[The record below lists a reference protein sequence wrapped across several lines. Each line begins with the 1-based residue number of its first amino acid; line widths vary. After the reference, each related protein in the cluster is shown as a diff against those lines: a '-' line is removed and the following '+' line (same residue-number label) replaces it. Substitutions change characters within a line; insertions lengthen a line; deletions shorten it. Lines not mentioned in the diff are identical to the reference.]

1 MKKFVNFL
9 KNYKTMLLLILAMI
23 IGAVGGLIF
32 KEDAMV
38 VKPLG
43 DLFLNLMFVIIVP
56 LVFLTI
62 SLAVAKVK
70 HPKRLGKIMV
80 STVIIFLVTSVIA
93 VGIGFL
99 STYFVD
105 LVDKGDTTS
114 IKELFDGE
122 VASDTDLNFLERT
135 VQLISVDD
143 FTGLLSKENVIALL
157 VCALIVGFSMRM
169 SKEKAEPLLKVMESM
184 HSVVFNFIKITMY
197 YAPIGIG
204 CYFASYVGS
213 FGASIAT
220 GFLKT
225 FIYYALVALIYY
237 IVMYTLYAFISGGT
251 KAVKVWWKNILPSTF
266 TALAT
271 CSSAACIPINIDSA
285 KKMNV
290 SEDVAD
296 TTISL
301 ATNLH
306 QDGSMIGSV
315 FKIMFLACLFGLN
328 TSDPGTIGQILV
340 TALVASVLISAVPI
354 GGGTISEMVIIS
366 MMGFPVASLPVLTM
380 VATVIDA
387 PATALNAVGDTSCS
401 LLVSRVVD
409 GKNWVTNNKT
419 NIEKKPKIFRI
430 SRGFERNKKTVH
442 DFYYI
447 LHIYIVYFI

>member
-1 MKKFVNFL
+1 MEKVKKFL
-9 KNYKTMLLLILAMI
+9 QNYKTMLLLILAMI
-23 IGAVGGLIF
+23 IGAIAGLIF

-62 SLAVAKVK
+62 ALAVAKVK

-80 STVIIFLVTSVIA
+80 STVIIFLITSVIA
-93 VGIGFL
+93 VVIGFAT
-99 STYFVD
+99 TYFVD
-105 LVDKGDTTS
+105 LVDVGDSSS

-122 VASDTDLNFLERT
+122 VSTDTDLNFLDRT

-143 FTGLLSKENVIALL
+143 FTGLLSKDNVVALL
-157 VCALIVGFSMRM
+157 VCALIVGFAMRM
-169 SKEKAEPLLKVMESM
+169 SGEKAEPLLKVMESA

-213 FGASIAT
+213 FGASIAA

-225 FIYYALVALIYY
+225 FVLYALVALAYY
-237 IVMYTLYAFISGGT
+237 VIMYSLYAFISGGT
-251 KAVKVWWKNILPSTF
+251 KGLKVWWTNILPSTF

-290 SEDVAD
+290 SEDVAE

-328 TSDPGTIGQILV
+328 TADPGTIGQILI

-366 MMGFPVASLPVLTM
+366 MMGYPVAALPVLTM

-409 GKNWVTNNKT
+409 GKDWVTANHEENNKV
-419 NIEKKPKIFRI
+419 IEAEVKEKPK
-430 SRGFERNKKTVH
+430 KKNTKKK
-442 DFYYI
+442 
-447 LHIYIVYFI
+447 

>member
-1 MKKFVNFL
+1 
-9 KNYKTMLLLILAMI
+9 MLLLILAMI
-23 IGAVGGLIF
+23 IGAIAGLIF

-62 SLAVAKVK
+62 ALAVAKVK

-80 STVIIFLVTSVIA
+80 STVIIFLITSVIA
-93 VGIGFL
+93 VVIGFAT
-99 STYFVD
+99 TYFVD
-105 LVDKGDTTS
+105 LVDAGDSSS

-122 VASDTDLNFLERT
+122 VSTDTDLNFLERT

-143 FTGLLSKENVIALL
+143 FTGLLSKDNVVALL
-157 VCALIVGFSMRM
+157 VCALIVGFAMRM
-169 SKEKAEPLLKVMESM
+169 SGEKAEPLLKVMESA

-213 FGASIAT
+213 FGASIAA

-225 FIYYALVALIYY
+225 FVLYALVALAYY
-237 IVMYTLYAFISGGT
+237 VIMYSLYAFISGGT
-251 KAVKVWWKNILPSTF
+251 KGLKVWWTNILPSTF

-290 SEDVAD
+290 SEDVAE

-328 TSDPGTIGQILV
+328 TADPGTIGQILI

-366 MMGFPVASLPVLTM
+366 MMGYPVAALPVLTM

-409 GKNWVTNNKT
+409 GKNWVTANHEENNKV
-419 NIEKKPKIFRI
+419 IEADLKEKTKKKT
-430 SRGFERNKKTVH
+430 NKKK
-442 DFYYI
+442 
-447 LHIYIVYFI
+447 

>member
-1 MKKFVNFL
+1 MEKVKKFL

-23 IGAVGGLIF
+23 IGAIAGLIF

-62 SLAVAKVK
+62 ALAVAKVK

-80 STVIIFLVTSVIA
+80 STVIIFLITSVIA
-93 VGIGFL
+93 VVIGFAT
-99 STYFVD
+99 TYFVD
-105 LVDKGDTTS
+105 LVDAGDSSS

-122 VASDTDLNFLERT
+122 VSTDTDLNFLERT

-143 FTGLLSKENVIALL
+143 FTGLLSKDNVVALL
-157 VCALIVGFSMRM
+157 VCALIVGFAMRM
-169 SKEKAEPLLKVMESM
+169 SGEKAEPLLKVMESA

-213 FGASIAT
+213 FGASIAA

-225 FIYYALVALIYY
+225 FVLYALVALAYY
-237 IVMYTLYAFISGGT
+237 VIMYSLYAFISGGT
-251 KAVKVWWKNILPSTF
+251 KGLKVWWTNILPSTF

-290 SEDVAD
+290 SEDVAE

-328 TSDPGTIGQILV
+328 TADPGTIGQILI

-366 MMGFPVASLPVLTM
+366 MMGYPVAALPVLTM

-409 GKNWVTNNKT
+409 GKDWVTANHEENNKV
-419 NIEKKPKIFRI
+419 IEAEVKEKPKKKT
-430 SRGFERNKKTVH
+430 NKKK
-442 DFYYI
+442 
-447 LHIYIVYFI
+447 

>member
-1 MKKFVNFL
+1 MEKVKKFL

-23 IGAVGGLIF
+23 IGAIAGLIF
-32 KEDAMV
+32 KEDSMV

-62 SLAVAKVK
+62 ALAVAKVK

-80 STVIIFLVTSVIA
+80 STVIIFLITSVIA
-93 VGIGFL
+93 VVIGFAT
-99 STYFVD
+99 TYFVD
-105 LVDKGDTTS
+105 LVDAGDSSS
-114 IKELFDGE
+114 IRELFDGE
-122 VASDTDLNFLERT
+122 VSTDTDLNFLERT

-143 FTGLLSKENVIALL
+143 FTGLLSKDNVVALL
-157 VCALIVGFSMRM
+157 VCALIVGFAMRM
-169 SKEKAEPLLKVMESM
+169 SGEKAEPLLKVMESA

-213 FGASIAT
+213 FGASIAA

-225 FIYYALVALIYY
+225 FVLYALVALSYY
-237 IVMYTLYAFISGGT
+237 VIMYSLYAFISGGT
-251 KAVKVWWKNILPSTF
+251 KGLKVWWTNILPSTF

-290 SEDVAD
+290 SEDVAE

-328 TSDPGTIGQILV
+328 TADPGTIGQILI

-366 MMGFPVASLPVLTM
+366 MMGYPVAALPVLTM

-409 GKNWVTNNKT
+409 GKDWVTANHEENNKV
-419 NIEKKPKIFRI
+419 IEAEIKEKLKKKT
-430 SRGFERNKKTVH
+430 NKKK
-442 DFYYI
+442 
-447 LHIYIVYFI
+447 

>member
-1 MKKFVNFL
+1 MSKFKNFL
-9 KNYKTMLLLILAMI
+9 KNYKTMIFLVLAMI
-23 IGAVGGLIF
+23 IGAVCGLIF

-70 HPKRLGKIMV
+70 HPKRLGKIMGT
-80 STVIIFLVTSVIA
+80 TVVVFLITSIIA
-93 VGIGFL
+93 VGVGFL

-105 LVDKGDTTS
+105 LVDKGDTS
-114 IKELFDGE
+114 AIKELFDGE
-122 VASDTDLNFLERT
+122 AASDADLNFLERT

-143 FTGLLSKENVIALL
+143 FTGLLSKENVVALL
-157 VCALIVGFSMRM
+157 VCALLVGFAMRM
-169 SKEKAEPLLKVMESM
+169 SGEKAEPLLKVMESA

-204 CYFASYVGS
+204 CYFAAYVGS

-220 GFLKT
+220 GFLKVA
-225 FIYYALVALIYY
+225 ILYALVALAYY
-237 IVMYTLYAFISGGT
+237 VIVYSLYAFISGGG
-251 KAVKVWWKNILPSTF
+251 KGVKVWWKNVLPSTF

-315 FKIMFLACLFGLN
+315 FKIMFLVCLFGTN
-328 TSDPGTIGQILV
+328 ISNPGTVAQILV

-366 MMGFPVASLPVLTM
+366 MMGYPVAALPVLTM
-380 VATVIDA
+380 IATVIDA
-387 PATALNAVGDTSCS
+387 PATMLNAVGDTSCS

-409 GKNWVTNNKT
+409 GKDWVTANHDNNKVLEAE
-419 NIEKKPKIFRI
+419 IKEKPK
-430 SRGFERNKKTVH
+430 NTKKK
-442 DFYYI
+442 
-447 LHIYIVYFI
+447 

>member
-1 MKKFVNFL
+1 MTKVKNFL

-23 IGAVGGLIF
+23 VGAICGLIF

-62 SLAVAKVK
+62 SIAVAKVK
-70 HPKRLGKIMV
+70 HPKRLGKIMI
-80 STVIIFLVTSVIA
+80 STVVIFLITSVIA
-93 VGIGFL
+93 VLVGFA

-105 LVDKGDTTS
+105 LVDAGDNS
-114 IKELFDGE
+114 AIKELFDGE
-122 VASDTDLNFLERT
+122 VSSDTDLNFLERT

-143 FTGLLSKENVIALL
+143 FTGLLSKENVVALL
-157 VCALIVGFSMRM
+157 VCALIVGFAMRM
-169 SKEKAEPLLKVMESM
+169 SGEKADPLLRVMESA

-197 YAPIGIG
+197 YVPIGIG
-204 CYFASYVGS
+204 CYFASYVGT
-213 FGASIAT
+213 FGASIAA
-220 GFLKT
+220 GFLRVT
-225 FIYYALVALIYY
+225 ILYALVTLAYY
-237 IVMYTLYAFISGGT
+237 VIMYSLYAFISGGR
-251 KAVKVWWKNILPSTF
+251 KGVKVWWKNILPSTF

-315 FKIMFLACLFGLN
+315 FKIMFLVCLFGTN
-328 TSDPGTIGQILV
+328 ISDPGTVAQILI

-366 MMGFPVASLPVLTM
+366 MMGYPVAALPVLTM
-380 VATVIDA
+380 IATVIDA

-409 GKNWVTNNKT
+409 GKNWVDAKHEDKV
-419 NIEKKPKIFRI
+419 IEAEIKEKPK
-430 SRGFERNKKTVH
+430 KKTTKKK
-442 DFYYI
+442 
-447 LHIYIVYFI
+447 

>member
-1 MKKFVNFL
+1 
-9 KNYKTMLLLILAMI
+9 MLLLILAMI
-23 IGAVGGLIF
+23 IGAIAGLIF

-43 DLFLNLMFVIIVP
+43 DLFLNLMFVIIIP

-62 SLAVAKVK
+62 ALAVAKVK

-80 STVIIFLVTSVIA
+80 STVIIFLITSVIA
-93 VGIGFL
+93 VVIGFAT
-99 STYFVD
+99 TYFVD
-105 LVDKGDTTS
+105 LVDAGDSSS
-114 IKELFDGE
+114 IRELFDGE
-122 VASDTDLNFLERT
+122 VSTDTDLNFLERT

-143 FTGLLSKENVIALL
+143 FTGLLSKDNVVALL
-157 VCALIVGFSMRM
+157 VCALIVGFAMRM
-169 SKEKAEPLLKVMESM
+169 SGEKAEPLLKVMESA

-213 FGASIAT
+213 FGASIAA

-225 FIYYALVALIYY
+225 FVLYALVALAYY
-237 IVMYTLYAFISGGT
+237 VIMYSLYAFISGGT
-251 KAVKVWWKNILPSTF
+251 KGLKVWWTNILPSTF

-290 SEDVAD
+290 SEDVAE

-328 TSDPGTIGQILV
+328 TADPGTIGQILI

-366 MMGFPVASLPVLTM
+366 MMGYPVAALPVLTM

-409 GKNWVTNNKT
+409 GKDWVTANHEENNKV
-419 NIEKKPKIFRI
+419 IEAEIKEKTKKKT
-430 SRGFERNKKTVH
+430 NKKK
-442 DFYYI
+442 
-447 LHIYIVYFI
+447 

>member
-43 DLFLNLMFVIIVP
+43 DLFLNLMFVIIIP

-80 STVIIFLVTSVIA
+80 STVIVFLVTSVIA

-105 LVDKGDTTS
+105 LVDKGDTAS

-328 TSDPGTIGQILV
+328 ISDPGTIGQILV

-419 NIEKKPKIFRI
+419 NIEKKPKKTR
-430 SRGFERNKKTVH
+430 KKTEKNN
-442 DFYYI
+442 I
-447 LHIYIVYFI
+447 

>member
-80 STVIIFLVTSVIA
+80 STVIIFLITSVIA

-105 LVDKGDTTS
+105 LVDKGDTAS

-169 SKEKAEPLLKVMESM
+169 SGEKAEPLLKVMESM

-225 FIYYALVALIYY
+225 FIYYALIALIYY

-328 TSDPGTIGQILV
+328 ISDPGTIGQILV

-419 NIEKKPKIFRI
+419 NIEKKPKKTR
-430 SRGFERNKKTVH
+430 KKTEKK
-442 DFYYI
+442 
-447 LHIYIVYFI
+447 

>member
-1 MKKFVNFL
+1 
-9 KNYKTMLLLILAMI
+9 MLLLILAMI
-23 IGAVGGLIF
+23 IGAIAGLIF

-62 SLAVAKVK
+62 ALAVAKVK

-80 STVIIFLVTSVIA
+80 STVIIFLITSVIA
-93 VGIGFL
+93 VVIGFAT
-99 STYFVD
+99 TYFVD
-105 LVDKGDTTS
+105 LVDAGDSSS

-122 VASDTDLNFLERT
+122 VSTDTDLNFLERT

-143 FTGLLSKENVIALL
+143 FTGLLSKDNVVALL
-157 VCALIVGFSMRM
+157 VCALIVGFAMRM
-169 SKEKAEPLLKVMESM
+169 SGEKAEPLLKVMESA

-213 FGASIAT
+213 FGASIAA

-225 FIYYALVALIYY
+225 FVLYALVALAYY
-237 IVMYTLYAFISGGT
+237 VIMYSLYAFISGGT
-251 KAVKVWWKNILPSTF
+251 KGLKVWWTNILPSTF

-290 SEDVAD
+290 SEDVAE

-328 TSDPGTIGQILV
+328 TADPGTIGQILI

-366 MMGFPVASLPVLTM
+366 MMGYPVAALPVLTM

-409 GKNWVTNNKT
+409 GKDWVTTNHEENNKV
-419 NIEKKPKIFRI
+419 IEAEIKEKTKKKT
-430 SRGFERNKKTVH
+430 NKKK
-442 DFYYI
+442 
-447 LHIYIVYFI
+447 

>member
-1 MKKFVNFL
+1 MTKVKNFL

-23 IGAVGGLIF
+23 IGAVCGLIF
-32 KEDAMV
+32 KEDTMV

-80 STVIIFLVTSVIA
+80 STVVVFLITSVIA
-93 VGIGFL
+93 VIIGFA

-105 LVDKGDTTS
+105 LVNVGETSS

-143 FTGLLSKENVIALL
+143 FTGLLSKENVVALL
-157 VCALIVGFSMRM
+157 VCALIVGFAMRM
-169 SKEKAEPLLKVMESM
+169 SGEKAEPLLKVMESA

-204 CYFASYVGS
+204 CYFAAYVGS
-213 FGASIAT
+213 LGASIAT
-220 GFLKT
+220 GFLKVA
-225 FIYYALVALIYY
+225 ILYALVALAYY
-237 IVMYTLYAFISGGT
+237 VIVYSLYAFISGGR
-251 KAVKVWWKNILPSTF
+251 KGVKVWWKNILPSTF

-315 FKIMFLACLFGLN
+315 FKIMFLVCLFGTN
-328 TSDPGTIGQILV
+328 ISNPGTIAQILV

-366 MMGFPVASLPVLTM
+366 MMGYPVAALPVLTM
-380 VATVIDA
+380 IATVIDA
-387 PATALNAVGDTSCS
+387 PATMLNAVGDTSCS

-409 GKNWVTNNKT
+409 GKDWVTESHDNKK
-419 NIEKKPKIFRI
+419 ILEAEIKEKPKNR
-430 SRGFERNKKTVH
+430 KKK
-442 DFYYI
+442 
-447 LHIYIVYFI
+447 

>member
-169 SKEKAEPLLKVMESM
+169 SGEKAEPLLKVMESM

-225 FIYYALVALIYY
+225 FIYYALIALIYY

-419 NIEKKPKIFRI
+419 NIEKKPKKTR
-430 SRGFERNKKTVH
+430 KKTEKK
-442 DFYYI
+442 
-447 LHIYIVYFI
+447 

>member
-1 MKKFVNFL
+1 MEKVKKFL
-9 KNYKTMLLLILAMI
+9 QNYKTMLLLILAMI
-23 IGAVGGLIF
+23 IGAIAGLIF

-62 SLAVAKVK
+62 ALAVAKVK

-80 STVIIFLVTSVIA
+80 STVIIFLITSVIA
-93 VGIGFL
+93 VVIGFAT
-99 STYFVD
+99 TYFVD
-105 LVDKGDTTS
+105 LVDVGDSSS

-122 VASDTDLNFLERT
+122 VSTDTDLNFLERT

-143 FTGLLSKENVIALL
+143 FTGLLSKDNVVALL
-157 VCALIVGFSMRM
+157 VCALIVGFAMRM
-169 SKEKAEPLLKVMESM
+169 SGEKAEPLLKVMESA

-213 FGASIAT
+213 FGASIAA

-225 FIYYALVALIYY
+225 FVLYALVALAYY
-237 IVMYTLYAFISGGT
+237 VIMYSLYAFISGGT
-251 KAVKVWWKNILPSTF
+251 KGLKVWWTNILPSTF

-290 SEDVAD
+290 SEDVAE

-328 TSDPGTIGQILV
+328 TADPGTIGQILI

-366 MMGFPVASLPVLTM
+366 MMGYPVAALPVLTM

-409 GKNWVTNNKT
+409 GKDWVTANHEENNKV
-419 NIEKKPKIFRI
+419 IEADLKEKTKKKT
-430 SRGFERNKKTVH
+430 NKKK
-442 DFYYI
+442 
-447 LHIYIVYFI
+447 

>member
-1 MKKFVNFL
+1 
-9 KNYKTMLLLILAMI
+9 
-23 IGAVGGLIF
+23 
-32 KEDAMV
+32 
-38 VKPLG
+38 
-43 DLFLNLMFVIIVP
+43 
-56 LVFLTI
+56 
-62 SLAVAKVK
+62 
-70 HPKRLGKIMV
+70 MV
-80 STVIIFLVTSVIA
+80 STVVVFLITSVIA
-93 VGIGFL
+93 VIIGFA

-105 LVDKGDTTS
+105 LVNVGETSS

-143 FTGLLSKENVIALL
+143 FTGLLSKDNVVALL

-169 SKEKAEPLLKVMESM
+169 SGEKSEPLLKVMESA

-225 FIYYALVALIYY
+225 FILYALVALAYY
-237 IVMYTLYAFISGGT
+237 VIIYTLYAFISGGK
-251 KAVKVWWKNILPSTF
+251 KAVVVWWKNVLPSTF

-290 SEDVAD
+290 SDDVAD

-315 FKIMFLACLFGLN
+315 FKILFLVCLFGTN
-328 TSDPGTIGQILV
+328 IADAGTTIQILV

-366 MMGFPVASLPVLTM
+366 MMGYPVAALPVLTM
-380 VATVIDA
+380 IATVIDA
-387 PATALNAVGDTSCS
+387 PATALNAVGDTSCT
-401 LLVSRVVD
+401 LLVSRAVD
-409 GKNWVTNNKT
+409 GKDWLDKNKV
-419 NIEKKPKIFRI
+419 IGEAEIKGK
-430 SRGFERNKKTVH
+430 NKKSKRK
-442 DFYYI
+442 
-447 LHIYIVYFI
+447 

>member
-1 MKKFVNFL
+1 MTRLKNFL

-23 IGAVGGLIF
+23 IGAVCGLIF
-32 KEDAMV
+32 KEDATI

-70 HPKRLGKIMV
+70 HPKRLGKIMI
-80 STVIIFLVTSVIA
+80 STVVVFLITSVIA
-93 VGIGFL
+93 VVIGFV
-99 STYFVD
+99 STYFVN
-105 LVDKGDTTS
+105 LVDAGDTS
-114 IKELFDGE
+114 AIRELFDGE
-122 VASDTDLNFLERT
+122 VASDADLNFLERT

-143 FTGLLSKENVIALL
+143 FTGLLSKDNVVALL
-157 VCALIVGFSMRM
+157 VCALIVGFAMRM
-169 SKEKAEPLLKVMESM
+169 SGEKAEPLLKVMESA

-204 CYFASYVGS
+204 CYFASYVGT
-213 FGASIAT
+213 FGASIAA
-220 GFLKT
+220 GFLKVA
-225 FIYYALVALIYY
+225 ILYALVAFAYY
-237 IVMYTLYAFISGGT
+237 VIMYSLYAFISGGR
-251 KAVKVWWKNILPSTF
+251 KGVKVWWKNILPSTF

-315 FKIMFLACLFGLN
+315 FKIMFLVCLFGTN
-328 TSDPGTIGQILV
+328 ISDAGTTFQILV
-340 TALVASVLISAVPI
+340 IALVASVLISAVPI

-366 MMGFPVASLPVLTM
+366 MMGYPVAALPVLTM
-380 VATVIDA
+380 IATVIDA
-387 PATALNAVGDTSCS
+387 PATMLNAVGDTSCS
-401 LLVSRVVD
+401 LLVSRAID
-409 GKNWVTNNKT
+409 GKDWVNK
-419 NIEKKPKIFRI
+419 NHNVIEAEIKEK
-430 SRGFERNKKTVH
+430 SNKKK
-442 DFYYI
+442 
-447 LHIYIVYFI
+447 

>member
-1 MKKFVNFL
+1 
-9 KNYKTMLLLILAMI
+9 MLLLILAMI
-23 IGAVGGLIF
+23 IGAIAGLIF
-32 KEDAMV
+32 KEDAMA

-62 SLAVAKVK
+62 ALAVAKVK

-80 STVIIFLVTSVIA
+80 STVIIFLITSVIA
-93 VGIGFL
+93 VVIGFAT
-99 STYFVD
+99 TYFVD
-105 LVDKGDTTS
+105 LVDAGDSSS
-114 IKELFDGE
+114 IRELFDGE
-122 VASDTDLNFLERT
+122 VSTDTDLNFLERT

-143 FTGLLSKENVIALL
+143 FTGLLSKDNVVALL
-157 VCALIVGFSMRM
+157 VCALIVGFAMRM
-169 SKEKAEPLLKVMESM
+169 SGEKAEPLLKVMESA

-213 FGASIAT
+213 FGASIAA

-225 FIYYALVALIYY
+225 FVLYALVALAYY
-237 IVMYTLYAFISGGT
+237 VIMYSLYAFISGGR
-251 KAVKVWWKNILPSTF
+251 KAVKAWWTNILPSTF

-290 SEDVAD
+290 SEDVAE

-328 TSDPGTIGQILV
+328 TADPGTIGQILI

-366 MMGFPVASLPVLTM
+366 MIGYPVAALPVLTM

-409 GKNWVTNNKT
+409 GKDWVTANHEENNKV
-419 NIEKKPKIFRI
+419 IEAEIEEKPKKKT
-430 SRGFERNKKTVH
+430 NKKK
-442 DFYYI
+442 
-447 LHIYIVYFI
+447 

>member
-1 MKKFVNFL
+1 MTKVKNFL

-23 IGAVGGLIF
+23 VGAICGLIF

-62 SLAVAKVK
+62 SIAVAKVK
-70 HPKRLGKIMV
+70 HPKRLGKIMI
-80 STVIIFLVTSVIA
+80 STVVVFLITSVIA
-93 VGIGFL
+93 VLVGFA

-105 LVDKGDTTS
+105 LVDAGDNS
-114 IKELFDGE
+114 AIKELFDGE
-122 VASDTDLNFLERT
+122 VSSDTDLNFLERT

-143 FTGLLSKENVIALL
+143 FTGLLSKENVVALL
-157 VCALIVGFSMRM
+157 VCALIVGFAMRM
-169 SKEKAEPLLKVMESM
+169 SGEKADPLLRVMESA

-204 CYFASYVGS
+204 CYFASYVGT
-213 FGASIAT
+213 FGASIAA
-220 GFLKT
+220 GFLRVT
-225 FIYYALVALIYY
+225 ILYALVTLAYY
-237 IVMYTLYAFISGGT
+237 VIMYSLYAFISGGR
-251 KAVKVWWKNILPSTF
+251 KGVKVWWKNILPSTF

-315 FKIMFLACLFGLN
+315 FKIMFLVCLFGTN
-328 TSDPGTIGQILV
+328 ISDPGTVAQILI

-366 MMGFPVASLPVLTM
+366 MMGYPVAALPVLTM
-380 VATVIDA
+380 IATVIDA

-409 GKNWVTNNKT
+409 GKNWVDAKHEDKV
-419 NIEKKPKIFRI
+419 IEAEIKEKPK
-430 SRGFERNKKTVH
+430 KKTTKKK
-442 DFYYI
+442 
-447 LHIYIVYFI
+447 

>member
-105 LVDKGDTTS
+105 LVDKGDTAS

-237 IVMYTLYAFISGGT
+237 IVIYTLYAFISGGT
-251 KAVKVWWKNILPSTF
+251 KAVKVWWKNVLPSTF

-328 TSDPGTIGQILV
+328 ISDPGTIGQILV

-419 NIEKKPKIFRI
+419 NIEKKPKKTR
-430 SRGFERNKKTVH
+430 KKTEKNN
-442 DFYYI
+442 I
-447 LHIYIVYFI
+447 

>member
-80 STVIIFLVTSVIA
+80 STVIVFLVTSVIA

-99 STYFVD
+99 STYCVD
-105 LVDKGDTTS
+105 LVDKGDTAS

-328 TSDPGTIGQILV
+328 ISDPGTIGQVLV

-419 NIEKKPKIFRI
+419 NIEKKPKKTR
-430 SRGFERNKKTVH
+430 KKTEKK
-442 DFYYI
+442 
-447 LHIYIVYFI
+447 

>member
-1 MKKFVNFL
+1 M
-9 KNYKTMLLLILAMI
+9 
-23 IGAVGGLIF
+23 
-32 KEDAMV
+32 
-38 VKPLG
+38 
-43 DLFLNLMFVIIVP
+43 
-56 LVFLTI
+56 FLTI

-70 HPKRLGKIMV
+70 HPKRLGKIMI
-80 STVIIFLVTSVIA
+80 STVIVFLITSIIA
-93 VGIGFL
+93 VGIGFI

-105 LVDKGDTTS
+105 LVDAGDSSS
-114 IKELFDGE
+114 IRELFDGE

-143 FTGLLSKENVIALL
+143 FTGLLSKDNVVALL

-169 SKEKAEPLLKVMESM
+169 SGEKAEPLLKVMESA

-225 FIYYALVALIYY
+225 FILYALVALAYY
-237 IVMYTLYAFISGGT
+237 VIIYTLYAFISGGK
-251 KAVKVWWKNILPSTF
+251 KAVVVWWKNILPSTF

-290 SEDVAD
+290 SDDVAD

-315 FKIMFLACLFGLN
+315 FKIMFLVCLFGTN
-328 TSDPGTIGQILV
+328 IADAGTTIQILV

-366 MMGFPVASLPVLTM
+366 MMGYPVAALPVLTM
-380 VATVIDA
+380 IATVIDA
-387 PATALNAVGDTSCS
+387 PATALNAVGDTSCT
-401 LLVSRVVD
+401 LLVSRAVD
-409 GKNWVTNNKT
+409 GKDWLDKNKV
-419 NIEKKPKIFRI
+419 IGEAEIKGK
-430 SRGFERNKKTVH
+430 NKKSKRK
-442 DFYYI
+442 
-447 LHIYIVYFI
+447 